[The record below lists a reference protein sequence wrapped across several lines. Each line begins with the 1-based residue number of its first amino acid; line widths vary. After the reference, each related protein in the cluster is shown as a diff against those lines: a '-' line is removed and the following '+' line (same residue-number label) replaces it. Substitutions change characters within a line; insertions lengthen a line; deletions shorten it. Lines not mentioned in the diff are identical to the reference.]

1 MNEARIR
8 RCDFVKDREALALV
22 AGGWHEAERL
32 ERLKAIW
39 ELVRAGKGADFL
51 LWGMWEGER
60 LLGAIAGQEL
70 QGRCALVWPPQV
82 CAADEA
88 EGSTFGTALLKNLCG
103 ALRAQGVHL
112 AQALLS
118 PEQGREAELLAGA
131 GFALAARLLYMTA
144 TADCFPANAPQLPFA
159 VEDFQAVESGRLA
172 GLIEETYAGTK
183 DCPHLDGKREVR
195 DVVAGY
201 MEVGEF
207 RAELWKIVRFE
218 GRDVGCLLM
227 NLHPQ
232 AKQAEIVYVAV
243 TPEFRGRSFGI
254 ALTRYA
260 QWLAKEQGCEQVI
273 LAVDAAN
280 EPAIRVYAAAGFR
293 PWTEREVWVQ
303 SLREFPTQAGDA
315 T

>member
-1 MNEARIR
+1 MNDERMR
-8 RCDFVKDREALALV
+8 RCDLVEDREALALV
-22 AGGWHEAERL
+22 AGGWHAAERP
-32 ERLKAIW
+32 ERLQALW
-39 ELVRAGKGADFL
+39 ELVRTGKGADFL

-60 LLGAIAGQEL
+60 LLGAIAGQVL

-82 CAADEA
+82 CAAEET
-88 EGSTFGTALLKNLCG
+88 EGSTVGAALLKHLCC
-103 ALRAQGVHL
+103 ALAEREVHL

-118 PEQGREAELLAGA
+118 PEQRREAEVLGGA
-131 GFALAARLLYMTA
+131 GFELAARLLYMTA
-144 TADCFPANAPQLPFA
+144 TADCFPGSAPQLPFA
-159 VEDFQAVESGRLA
+159 VEDFQLAESGRLA

-201 MEVGEF
+201 LEVGEF
-207 RAELWKIVRFE
+207 RAELWKIVRSS
-218 GRDVGCLLM
+218 GRDAGCLLM

-243 TPEFRGRSFGI
+243 TPEFRGRSFGM

-293 PWTEREVWVQ
+293 EWTERAVWVQ